1 MFSHNL
7 SMHVDTQSSCPPTTT
22 SSKRSNKAL
31 MTPKFSLPTK
41 GPQNSPRLVVEPPGL
56 TTPPQRKRAKPDPLT
71 PSQSKLPS
79 TLHGLMCPCNN
90 VLQHP
95 AAKLLLKWATE
106 GCPVDCG
113 QPWSKQAIQAAI
125 DKAAHPSAQSIE
137 AATACR
143 NKALE
148 RVKDKCTRLVKWD
161 NIKHNPPINLQI
173 SPIAAIPHK
182 LQAF

>member
-1 MFSHNL
+1 MLSHN
-7 SMHVDTQSSCPPTTT
+7 SVYMFTTQHSCPPITNST
-22 SSKRSNKAL
+22 RRVNKAL
-31 MTPKFSLPTK
+31 MAAEINLIAKGSKYLP
-41 GPQNSPRLVVEPPGL
+41 QLVTEQPGL
-56 TTPPQRKRAKPDPLT
+56 TTPPCRKRAKPDPLT

-95 AAKLLLKWATE
+95 AAKMLLKWATE

-125 DKAAHPSAQSIE
+125 DKAAHPSAQSLE

-143 NKALE
+143 NEALE
-148 RVKDKCTRLVKWD
+148 RVKDKC
-161 NIKHNPPINLQI
+161 
-173 SPIAAIPHK
+173 A
-182 LQAF
+182 